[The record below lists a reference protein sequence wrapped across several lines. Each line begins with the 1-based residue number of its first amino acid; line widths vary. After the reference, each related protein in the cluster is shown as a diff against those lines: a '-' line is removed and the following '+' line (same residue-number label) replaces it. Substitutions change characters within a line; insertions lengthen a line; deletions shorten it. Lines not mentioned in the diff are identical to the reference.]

1 VYQIPDRGIETGH
14 CKQGTHCKHL
24 NIIRRNIMIE
34 KKKVVLRKRNGE
46 EKVTETMFT
55 VTANYIGDSTKGTY
69 ERYDLEE
76 NKKIKGSFYVVKGQK
91 VSEIDLNNGN
101 TEKTKETKNYDR
113 YSVETEGYN
122 GNVFIDKGKDFTP
135 VKIILKK

>member
-1 VYQIPDRGIETGH
+1 
-14 CKQGTHCKHL
+14 
-24 NIIRRNIMIE
+24 MIE